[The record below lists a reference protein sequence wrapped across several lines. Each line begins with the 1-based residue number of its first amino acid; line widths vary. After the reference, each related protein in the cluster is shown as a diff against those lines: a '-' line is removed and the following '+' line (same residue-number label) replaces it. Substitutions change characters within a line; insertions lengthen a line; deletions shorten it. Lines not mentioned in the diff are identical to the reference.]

1 MVKRVRTYLEPTSGV
16 KLTVPESWVVDVGVN
31 ESVAMVAQATQE
43 YLAGVN
49 VVVTVEA
56 PPEELQDLQA
66 YTATQV
72 ESLRQRFAKQNF
84 VLLGEREYFT
94 ETEEVFSLV
103 AHSRVQNK
111 AVLACFQLFTLVGE
125 VATAVT
131 VTVPLAL
138 LDTGFSLSTHI
149 IQTFSPVTRLYH
161 FPFYED

>member
-1 MVKRVRTYLEPTSGV
+1 MQMRTYVEPTSGV
-16 KLTVPESWVVDVGVN
+16 KLTVPEHWVVDVGAN
-31 ESVAMVAQATQE
+31 ESVAVVAQATEE

-72 ESLRQRFAKQNF
+72 ESVRQRFAKQNF

-94 ETEEVFSLV
+94 ETEEVSLV
-103 AHSRVQNK
+103 VHSRVQNK

-149 IQTFSPVTRLYH
+149 IQTFSPATRLYH

>member
-1 MVKRVRTYLEPTSGV
+1 MVMQMRTYVEPTSGV
-16 KLTVPESWVVDVGVN
+16 KLTVPEHWVVEVGAN
-31 ESVAMVAQATQE
+31 ESVAVIAQATEE
-43 YLAGVN
+43 YLVGVN

-94 ETEEVFSLV
+94 ETEEVSLV

-149 IQTFSPVTRLYH
+149 IQTFSPATRLYH

>member
-1 MVKRVRTYLEPTSGV
+1 MVMQMRTYVEPTSGV
-16 KLTVPESWVVDVGVN
+16 KLTVPEHWVVDVGAN
-31 ESVAMVAQATQE
+31 ESVAVVAQATEE

-94 ETEEVFSLV
+94 ETEEVSLV
-103 AHSRVQNK
+103 VHSRVQNK

-138 LDTGFSLSTHI
+138 ADTGFSLSTHI
-149 IQTFSPVTRLYH
+149 IQTFSPATRLYH

>member
-1 MVKRVRTYLEPTSGV
+1 MQMRTYVEPTSGV
-16 KLTVPESWVVDVGVN
+16 KLTVPEHWVVEVGAN
-31 ESVAMVAQATQE
+31 ESVAVVAQATEE

-94 ETEEVFSLV
+94 ETEEVSLV

-149 IQTFSPVTRLYH
+149 IQTFSPATRLYH

>member
-1 MVKRVRTYLEPTSGV
+1 MVMQMRTYVEPTSGV
-16 KLTVPESWVVDVGVN
+16 KLTVPEHWVVEVGAN
-31 ESVAMVAQATQE
+31 ESVAVVAQATEE

-56 PPEELQDLQA
+56 PPESLQDLQA

-72 ESLRQRFAKQNF
+72 ESVRQRFAKQNF

-94 ETEEVFSLV
+94 ETEEVSLV

-149 IQTFSPVTRLYH
+149 IQTFSPATRLYH
-161 FPFYED
+161 FPFYKD

>member
-1 MVKRVRTYLEPTSGV
+1 MQMRTYVEPTSGV
-16 KLTVPESWVVDVGVN
+16 KLTVPEHWVVEVGAN
-31 ESVAMVAQATQE
+31 EFVAVVAQATEE

-66 YTATQV
+66 YTASQV
-72 ESLRQRFAKQNF
+72 ESIQQKFAKQNF
-84 VLLGEREYFT
+84 VFLGEREYFT
-94 ETEEVFSLV
+94 DTEEVSLV

-149 IQTFSPVTRLYH
+149 IQTFSPATRLYH

>member
-1 MVKRVRTYLEPTSGV
+1 MVMQMRTYVEPTSGV
-16 KLTVPESWVVDVGVN
+16 KLTVPEHWVVDVGAN
-31 ESVAMVAQATQE
+31 ESVAVVAQATEE

-56 PPEELQDLQA
+56 PPEELQDLQD
-66 YTATQV
+66 YTAFQV

-84 VLLGEREYFT
+84 VFLGEREYFT
-94 ETEEVFSLV
+94 ETEEVSLV
-103 AHSRVQNK
+103 VHSRVQNK

-149 IQTFSPVTRLYH
+149 IQTFSPATRLYH

>member
-1 MVKRVRTYLEPTSGV
+1 MVMQMRTYVEPTSGV
-16 KLTVPESWVVDVGVN
+16 KLTVPEHWVVEVGAN
-31 ESVAMVAQATQE
+31 ESVAVVAQATEE

-66 YTATQV
+66 YTAFQV
-72 ESLRQRFAKQNF
+72 ESIQQKFAKQNF
-84 VLLGEREYFT
+84 VFLGEREYFT
-94 ETEEVFSLV
+94 ETEEVSLV
-103 AHSRVQNK
+103 VHSRVQNK

-131 VTVPLAL
+131 VTAPLAL

-149 IQTFSPVTRLYH
+149 IQTFSPATRLYH

>member
-1 MVKRVRTYLEPTSGV
+1 MVMQMRTYVEPTSGV
-16 KLTVPESWVVDVGVN
+16 KLTVPEHWVVDLGAN
-31 ESVAMVAQATQE
+31 ESVAVVAQATEE

-94 ETEEVFSLV
+94 ETEEVSLV
-103 AHSRVQNK
+103 VHSRVQNK

-149 IQTFSPVTRLYH
+149 IQTFSPATRLYH

>member
-1 MVKRVRTYLEPTSGV
+1 MVMQMRTYVEPTSGV
-16 KLTVPESWVVDVGVN
+16 KLTVPEHWVVEVGAN
-31 ESVAMVAQATQE
+31 ESVAVVAQATEE

-66 YTATQV
+66 YTASQV
-72 ESLRQRFAKQNF
+72 ESVRQRFAKQNF

-94 ETEEVFSLV
+94 DTEEVSLV
-103 AHSRVQNK
+103 VHSRVQNK
-111 AVLACFQLFTLVGE
+111 AVLACFQLLTLVGE

-149 IQTFSPVTRLYH
+149 IQTFSPATRLYH

>member
-1 MVKRVRTYLEPTSGV
+1 MVMQMRTYVEPTSGV
-16 KLTVPESWVVDVGVN
+16 KLTVPEHWVVEVGAN
-31 ESVAMVAQATQE
+31 ESVAVVAQATEE

-94 ETEEVFSLV
+94 ETEEVSLV

-149 IQTFSPVTRLYH
+149 IQTFSPATRLYH
-161 FPFYED
+161 FPFYKD